1 MDALLQIFLRM
12 VLSEHAA
19 EGSAAAVEFSVNM
32 TCGSCAKKIRDA
44 LLKADVKSFKVCTFL
59 IYNENL
65 YAFYDKI
72 ILKYV
77 FLYFRWMWTNS
88 W

>member
-32 TCGSCAKKIRDA
+32 TCGSCAQKIRDA
-44 LLKADVKSFKVCTFL
+44 LFKADVNSFEVCTF
-59 IYNENL
+59 
-65 YAFYDKI
+65 I
-72 ILKYV
+72 ILKNVYTLKLNVKILPKYV
-77 FLYFRWMWTNS
+77 FIT
-88 W
+88 